1 MELFIFKGKNICAH
15 IDDRTATEKVIVECN
30 MKEVWERFE
39 VYNKKV
45 TATNSTALKS
55 MIELESIN
63 EFSFSFNEPFKKNR
77 NLHS

>member
-39 VYNKKV
+39 LYNKKSDS
-45 TATNSTALKS
+45 NLQH
-55 MIELESIN
+55 
-63 EFSFSFNEPFKKNR
+63 SFEK
-77 NLHS
+77 